1 MSRAEGAALRE
12 SAVSASASRSS
23 VSGKAVFSGTSRLA
37 PAAVPGG
44 DQRLYRPAAPR
55 AAASRTGAGAR

>member
-23 VSGKAVFSGTSRLA
+23 VSGKAAFAGTSRLA
-37 PAAVPGG
+37 PVPGPGG
-44 DQRLYRPAAPR
+44 DQRL
-55 AAASRTGAGAR
+55 